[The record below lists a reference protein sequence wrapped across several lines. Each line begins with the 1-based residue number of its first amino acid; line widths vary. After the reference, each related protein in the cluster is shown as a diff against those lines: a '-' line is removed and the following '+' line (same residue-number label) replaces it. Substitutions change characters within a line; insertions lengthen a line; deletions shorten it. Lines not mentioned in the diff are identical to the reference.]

1 MLEQKDYL
9 PHLETNDWLKT
20 SVSEPRG
27 YIDAHALDE
36 LWFHTGTRCN
46 LSCPFC
52 LEGSNPTSDRLQYLS
67 LEDVVPY
74 LKEAEMLGVKRF
86 SFTGGEPFLN
96 KDMLAILKH
105 ALVKKPCLVLTNATK
120 PLLNK
125 FSEIKKLLD
134 LENPLQFRISID
146 HPTEAKHD
154 EGRGAGS
161 YDMALKCMAEL
172 QEAGFK
178 VSLARHADV
187 KENKKEVD
195 ARYIEVLKA
204 YGMQTEEL
212 NIVAFP
218 DFLTPG
224 AEVKVPE
231 ITNTCMTKYHNESS
245 RKEFMC
251 AFSRMVIKRDGQ
263 LQVTACTLVDDDPD
277 YDLSSSLTT
286 SLQTRVMLRHH
297 RCFSCF
303 SYGAS
308 CSEGT

>member
-1 MLEQKDYL
+1 MQESCDFHLGDEQ
-9 PHLETNDWLKT
+9 WLRT
-20 SVSEPRG
+20 TQSEPRG

-67 LEDVVPY
+67 LEDVLPY
-74 LKEAEMLGVKRF
+74 LEEAETLGVKRY

-96 KDMLAILKH
+96 RDMLSILQV
-105 ALVKKPCLVLTNATK
+105 ALSKKPCLVLTNGTR

-125 FSEIKKLLD
+125 FSEIEKLLS
-134 LENPLQFRISID
+134 LEHPLHFRISID
-146 HPTEAKHD
+146 HFEAAKHD

-161 YDMALKCMAEL
+161 FDLALRCMAQL

-178 VSLARHADV
+178 VSLARQADPE
-187 KENKKEVD
+187 ENKSEVD
-195 ARYIEVLKA
+195 ARFFKA
-204 YGMQTEEL
+204 LQPYGIRIDEL

-218 DFLTPG
+218 DFLPPG
-224 AEVKVPE
+224 LKAEVPE
-231 ITNTCMTKYHNESS
+231 ITSSCMTKYQDESS
-245 RKEFMC
+245 RREFMC
-251 AFSRMVIKRDGQ
+251 AFSRMVIKRDQ
-263 LQVTACTLVDDDPD
+263 KLRVSACTLVDDDPD
-277 YDLSSSLTT
+277 YDLSSSLSQ
-286 SLQTRVMLRHH
+286 SLNTRVMLRHH

-303 SYGAS
+303 SFGAS